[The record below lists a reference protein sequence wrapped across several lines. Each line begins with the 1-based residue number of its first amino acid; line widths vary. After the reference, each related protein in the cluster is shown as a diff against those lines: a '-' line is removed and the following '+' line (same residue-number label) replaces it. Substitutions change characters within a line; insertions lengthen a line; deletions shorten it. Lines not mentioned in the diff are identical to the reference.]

1 MVITQMSSPQRVLIP
16 SNMMIRINSPNQMA
30 QVRNDQRG
38 GETPCGWCNYVRY
51 ARKFPG
57 QVSRYYLVSN
67 LAIERNIMKA
77 FVVMMGVVA
86 VANLA
91 TAQTVVYKQDFESGP
106 GETAVVPG
114 ALVGQ
119 DGWTSYS
126 NGTGIQIGVGTGSHA
141 GGNAGTLDDLQVL
154 SLNGGVQGY
163 ATHNLGIS
171 LNPGDIYTLTFD
183 MDNFDGGL
191 GFAKTSGQ
199 YVAAVTYS
207 GSKSAPPAGGMDLD
221 ARVLTGLPASSA
233 DLTFLYPNG
242 YTVTK
247 GTRSSYEIVLN
258 GPAGT
263 ISAYYNYSAEGNGG
277 SGYQL
282 GVQYTGITPAEIST
296 ITNITLFGTQTGS
309 NPGAGFDNIVLTQTN
324 NAPPPVVPGDFN
336 LDGHVNSADIPVMLS
351 AMTNPS
357 AYEAAYHVSSA
368 DFGTLADIY
377 DEGTFSN
384 GDIQKLLNL
393 IIIGGGSTNAV
404 PEPSTFILLAL
415 SGGVFLIRRRLQIGH
430 RSIFSMN

>member
-1 MVITQMSSPQRVLIP
+1 VI
-16 SNMMIRINSPNQMA
+16 
-30 QVRNDQRG
+30 
-38 GETPCGWCNYVRY
+38 
-51 ARKFPG
+51 
-57 QVSRYYLVSN
+57 SN

-77 FVVMMGVVA
+77 FIVMMGVVA

-91 TAQTVVYKQDFESGP
+91 TAQTVVYKQDFESGA
-106 GETAVVPG
+106 GETAVTAG

-119 DGWTSYS
+119 DGWTNYS

-141 GGNAGTLDDLQVL
+141 GGNLGNLDDLQVL
-154 SLNGGVQGY
+154 PANGGVSGY

-199 YVAAVTYS
+199 YVAAIAYS

-221 ARVLTGLPASSA
+221 ARVLLGTTYPAGDSP
-233 DLTFLYPNG
+233 TFLYPNG

-282 GVQYTGITPAEIST
+282 GGQFTGVTAAEIAT
-296 ITNITLFGTQTGS
+296 ITNITMFDAETGS
-309 NPGAGFDNIVLTQTN
+309 NPGAGIDNIVLQT
-324 NAPPPVVPGDFN
+324 GD
-336 LDGHVNSADIPVMLS
+336 V
-351 AMTNPS
+351 T
-357 AYEAAYHVSSA
+357 
-368 DFGTLADIY
+368 
-377 DEGTFSN
+377 
-384 GDIQKLLNL
+384 
-393 IIIGGGSTNAV
+393 AV
-404 PEPSTFILLAL
+404 PEPSTLAL
-415 SGGVFLIRRRLQIGH
+415 LSCGLVSLGACVWRKRK
-430 RSIFSMN
+430 